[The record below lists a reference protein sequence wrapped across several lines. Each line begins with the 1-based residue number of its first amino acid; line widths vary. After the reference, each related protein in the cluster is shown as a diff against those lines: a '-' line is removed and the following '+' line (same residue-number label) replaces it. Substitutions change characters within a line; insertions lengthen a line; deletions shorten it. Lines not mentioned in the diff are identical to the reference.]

1 MNAHTMFTAFNQS
14 WPVYFILFNLL
25 FCKITHACNFIFSL
39 NFFINQ
45 IIDIFTTPFFFA
57 IQRYKL
63 IFKSVLFALSFS
75 CVFITKTSALLHVST
90 LISTILYIRKKKIK
104 FFNYI
109 KCSILFVC
117 FPLLKSLAHFIF
129 LIHLFFLNYIK
140 CSIVLPV
147 SPNQNHSLIFCF
159 LYFQMRCN

>member
-45 IIDIFTTPFFFA
+45 VIDIFTTPFFLQC
-57 IQRYKL
+57 QRYKL
-63 IFKSVLFALSFS
+63 IFKSVLFALSLS
-75 CVFITKTSALLHVST
+75 CVFITETSALFHVST
-90 LISTILYIRKKKIK
+90 LILTILYIHKKKIK

-109 KCSILFVC
+109 ECSIIFVC
-117 FPLLKSLAHFIF
+117 FPLLKSLTHFIF
-129 LIHLFFLNYIK
+129 FIYLFFLNYIK
-140 CSIVLPV
+140 WSIIVTV
-147 SPNQNHSLIFCF
+147 SPN
-159 LYFQMRCN
+159 